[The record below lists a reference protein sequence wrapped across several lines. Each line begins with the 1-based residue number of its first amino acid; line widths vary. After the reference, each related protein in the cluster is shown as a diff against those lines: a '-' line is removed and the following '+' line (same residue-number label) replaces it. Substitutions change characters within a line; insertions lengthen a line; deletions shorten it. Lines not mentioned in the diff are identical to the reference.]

1 MEDHDQRFKSLL
13 KAFFA
18 EFFQVFFP
26 AWADRFDFARVDW
39 LEQEVF
45 PDPPQGERRCLDLVA
60 RLPLR
65 PGVPPPAPAP
75 GEPADC
81 WLTLIHVEI
90 ESQDTVA
97 PLRPRMHAYYEQ
109 LRRRHGLPVLPIA
122 LYLRVGLDGI
132 GWDGYEE
139 TYWEHRLL
147 SFTYAYVGL
156 PGLDGEQYVAGEHL
170 LGVALTALMRVPPER
185 RAAVHAEALRRLA
198 EAREDEYRRYLL
210 WECLEAYA
218 ALDEAQAQELG
229 ALLRT
234 QRYQGVQTMAVTT
247 FEKGVQAGLQQAATT
262 FEKGVQAGLQQAATT
277 FEKGVQAGLQQGQRT
292 MLQKQLE
299 ARFGPLSP
307 NAQQHLESRSPEQ
320 LEALALSLLEAQS
333 LQEMGLEE

>member
-45 PDPPQGERRCLDLVA
+45 TDPPRGERRSLDLVA
-60 RLPLR
+60 RVPLR

-75 GEPADC
+75 GEPADR

-90 ESQDTVA
+90 ESQDSVA
-97 PLRPRMHAYYEQ
+97 PLRPRMLSYYEQ

-132 GWDGYEE
+132 GWDVYEE
-139 TYWEHRLL
+139 TYWEHRLV
-147 SFTYAYVGL
+147 SFAYAYVGL
-156 PGLDGEQYVAGEHL
+156 PGLDGQNYVAGGHL
-170 LGVALTALMRVPPER
+170 LGVALTALMRMPPAR
-185 RAAVHAEALRRLA
+185 RAEVHAEALRRLA
-198 EAREDEYRRYLL
+198 EAREDDYRRYLL
-210 WECLEAYA
+210 LDCLEAYA
-218 ALDEAQAQELG
+218 TLDEAQAQELG

-234 QRYQGVQTMAVTT
+234 ERYRGAQAMAMTT
-247 FEKGVQAGLQQAATT
+247 FEK
-262 FEKGVQAGLQQAATT
+262 
-277 FEKGVQAGLQQGQRT
+277 GLQQGQRT
-292 MLQKQLE
+292 TLRKMLE

-307 NAQQHLESRSPEQ
+307 IAQQRLDSLGTEQ
-320 LEALALSLLEAQS
+320 LEALALALLEARS
-333 LQEMGLEE
+333 LQELGLED

>member
-1 MEDHDQRFKSLL
+1 MADHDQRFKSLL
-13 KAFFA
+13 KTFFA
-18 EFFQVFFP
+18 EFFQAFFP
-26 AWADRFDFARVDW
+26 AWAGRFDFSGVDW

-45 PDPPQGERRCLDLVA
+45 TDPPRGERRSLDLVA

-65 PGVPPPAPAP
+65 PGVPPPAAIPA
-75 GEPADC
+75 EPADRC
-81 WLTLIHVEI
+81 LTLIHVEI

-97 PLRPRMHAYYEQ
+97 PLRPRMFSYYEQ

-132 GWDGYEE
+132 GWDVYEE
-139 TYWEHRLL
+139 TYWDHRLL
-147 SFTYAYVGL
+147 SFAYAYVGL

-170 LGVALTALMRVPPER
+170 LGVALTALMRVPPAR

-198 EAREDEYRRYLL
+198 EARENDYRRYLL
-210 WECLEAYA
+210 LDCLEAYA
-218 ALDEAQAQELG
+218 TLDEIQAQELG

-234 QRYQGVQTMAVTT
+234 ERYRGAQAMVMTT
-247 FEKGVQAGLQQAATT
+247 FEKGLQQ
-262 FEKGVQAGLQQAATT
+262 GQ
-277 FEKGVQAGLQQGQRT
+277 QQGQRT

-307 NAQQHLESRSPEQ
+307 SARERFENLSPER
-320 LEALALSLLEAQS
+320 LEALALELLEARS
-333 LQEMGLEE
+333 LQELGLED